1 LGEESKRRRRKKVRS
16 LKKQRKERKH
26 ENLRN
31 EIVRE
36 KRVGGDFS
44 YRLYETK
51 KMGLQKCARGL
62 LSGRIF
68 LDRLYETKKLPPKK
82 MHRQNRWKSI
92 CL

>member
-1 LGEESKRRRRKKVRS
+1 M
-16 LKKQRKERKH
+16 KKQRKERKH

-82 MHRQNRWKSI
+82 CTGKIGGSLFVYKIDNIHAKAQ
-92 CL
+92 L